1 MKYKVDELLLL
12 ENLTY
17 MADDYPIISILE
29 GKGKISKKEAD
40 EKAEQEYEK
49 FKMIQDKNFVSDFD
63 ELILETESISRLTKK
78 Q

>member
-1 MKYKVDELLLL
+1 MYMKDWKKEVDNVLILRH
-12 ENLTY
+12 Y
-17 MADDYPIISILE
+17 DILE